1 MKKTIG
7 ILLLAAF
14 VALSFTACS
23 GGGGGSSFIDK
34 ITGKKTI
41 TYSFA
46 NKNFG
51 YKTNDENEKHFKF
64 TSATAVTYIT
74 GVGASA
80 VTKTGT
86 YTDVSTKTGTLNITF
101 TDGTTLSKAYEFTDD
116 GNKVTGVKIDG
127 LAYSTY

>member
-23 GGGGGSSFIDK
+23 GGGGGGSSFIDK
-34 ITGKKTI
+34 ITGKKTVE
-41 TYSFA
+41 YGFA

-51 YKTNDENEKHFKF
+51 FKSGDAREAYF
-64 TSATAVTYIT
+64 QFSSDTAVVHTFG
-74 GVGASA
+74 GVAHP
-80 VTKTGT
+80 GT
-86 YTDVSTKTGTLNITF
+86 YTNVKEKSGVLNITY
-101 TDGTTLSKAYEFTDD
+101 TDGTAAFSKAFTFTDD
-116 GNKVTGVKIDG
+116 GNKVTGVMIDG